1 VIAEIGVNHEGSL
14 SKAKRLIDAAA
25 QAGAHAAKFQT
36 YKAENLA
43 SVNSKAYWDTKL
55 EKTKSQYQLF
65 KKYDSFNEKEYI
77 KLSLHCKKRKIDF
90 LSTPFDINSV
100 NFLNPIMKYYKI
112 ASADIT
118 NLPLIEAIAK
128 KRKPVLLSTGASKIS
143 EIKFAVN
150 FLKKKGC
157 PNVSIL
163 HCILNYPT
171 NYENANLNMI
181 KSLSKNFPDL
191 TIGYSDHTLPDNSML
206 TLVSSFLKGARIIEK
221 HFTDNKKLKGND
233 HYHAMDSKDLKVF
246 FNSLDKLDSISGLNK
261 KKPLKTEKIS
271 IKNARR
277 SVIIN
282 FDLEKGVKI
291 NKSMIT
297 TKRPGTGISPI
308 YFKKV
313 IGKYLKYKLK
323 KDHILKWKDLTN

>member
-1 VIAEIGVNHEGSL
+1 MIAEIGVNHEGSL

-181 KSLSKNFPDL
+181 KS
-191 TIGYSDHTLPDNSML
+191 
-206 TLVSSFLKGARIIEK
+206 
-221 HFTDNKKLKGND
+221 
-233 HYHAMDSKDLKVF
+233 
-246 FNSLDKLDSISGLNK
+246 
-261 KKPLKTEKIS
+261 
-271 IKNARR
+271 
-277 SVIIN
+277 VINLI
-282 FDLEKGVKI
+282 
-291 NKSMIT
+291 
-297 TKRPGTGISPI
+297 
-308 YFKKV
+308 
-313 IGKYLKYKLK
+313 
-323 KDHILKWKDLTN
+323 